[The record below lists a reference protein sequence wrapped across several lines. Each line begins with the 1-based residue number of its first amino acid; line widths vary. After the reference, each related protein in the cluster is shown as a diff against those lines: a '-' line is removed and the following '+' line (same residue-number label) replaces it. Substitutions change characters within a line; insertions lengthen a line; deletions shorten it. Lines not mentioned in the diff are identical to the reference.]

1 MARPTATPATLSQSS
16 RAMREAPNELTIP
29 MAGLLR
35 RVFRALMPMVCTDLV
50 R

>member
-1 MARPTATPATLSQSS
+1 MARPTATAATLSQSS

-35 RVFRALMPMVCTDLV
+35 RVSRALAALV
-50 R
+50 RTAPVR